1 MSQKRMEFPM
11 EVKQVSGSVKIYRV
25 GNKGRD
31 SFMVSYHADGKR
43 RQKMFADYEEAHAE
57 ANSKVTALLRG
68 ELDVLH
74 LRAAWRG

>member
-43 RQKMFADYEEAHAE
+43 RQKMFA
-57 ANSKVTALLRG
+57 G
-68 ELDVLH
+68 
-74 LRAAWRG
+74 